1 MSDIGGIFTPFDLAL
16 IALMVFGPGFALGGV
31 IGALAWRR
39 RRVVGG
45 LIGAVAGLALWVLGF
60 LLFRDAL

>member
-1 MSDIGGIFTPFDLAL
+1 MSDIGILNGPFDLAL
-16 IALMVFGPGFALGGV
+16 IALMIFGPGLVLGGL

-39 RRVVGG
+39 RRIAGG
-45 LIGAVAGLALWVLGF
+45 LIGAVVGLALWVLGF

>member
-16 IALMVFGPGFALGGV
+16 IALMIFGPGLVLGGLA
-31 IGALAWRR
+31 GALVWRR

>member
-1 MSDIGGIFTPFDLAL
+1 MSDIGGIFTPLDLAL
-16 IALMVFGPGFALGGV
+16 IALMICGPGLVLGGV

-39 RRVVGG
+39 RRIAGG

-60 LLFRDAL
+60 LLFRNAL